1 MKGARL
7 MSTESLVFDQLNRP
21 LRDLRISVTDRCN
34 FRCRYCMPE
43 ETFGPDYEFLPKTS
57 LLQFEE
63 ITRLARMFVQMGV
76 EKIRLTGGEPLLRK
90 DLPVLVGMLSNID
103 GLNDIALTT
112 NASLLKKFAIPLKQ
126 AGLTRVN
133 VSLDAIHDETFGKM
147 NGRGTKIKPVLEG
160 IQAASDAG
168 LNVKINMVVQKG
180 INDHEVVPMAE
191 YFRHSGHIVRFI
203 EYMDVGNSNGWKF
216 DHVMN
221 KKDIIDTISK
231 VYPLEPIEAS
241 YFGEV
246 ASRYQFSD
254 GAGEIGVIS
263 SVSDSFCSS
272 CTRARLSADGALY
285 TCLFASRG
293 TSLRN
298 PLRNGASDEDMQK
311 MLTDLWNGRHD
322 RYSDERTEEGVAKRE
337 KIEMSFIG
345 G

>member
-1 MKGARL
+1 
-7 MSTESLVFDQLNRP
+7 MSTETLLYDQLKRP

-63 ITRLARMFVQMGV
+63 ITRLARLFVEMGV
-76 EKIRLTGGEPLLRK
+76 EKIRLTGGEPLLRR
-90 DLPVLVGMLSNID
+90 DLDVLIRMLSQIKGID
-103 GLNDIALTT
+103 DIALTT
-112 NASLLKKFAIPLKQ
+112 NASLLKKSALKLKQ

-160 IQAASDAG
+160 IQAAADAG
-168 LNVKINMVVQKG
+168 LQVKINMVVQKG
-180 INDHEVVPMAE
+180 INDHEIVPMAS
-191 YFRHSGHIVRFI
+191 YFRNSGHIVRFI

-221 KKDIIDTISK
+221 KKDIIDQIGETF
-231 VYPLEPIEAS
+231 PLKPVDAA

-246 ASRYQFSD
+246 ASRYQYED
-254 GAGEIGVIS
+254 GSGEIGVIS

-285 TCLFASRG
+285 TCLFASKG

-298 PLRNGASDEDMQK
+298 PLRNGATDEELRT
-311 MLTDLWNGRHD
+311 MLTNLWNGRHD
-322 RYSDERTEEGVAKRE
+322 RYSDERTEESVLNRD

>member
-1 MKGARL
+1 MMHKDN
-7 MSTESLVFDQLNRP
+7 LVFDKFKRP

-43 ETFGPDYEFLPKTS
+43 ETFGPDYKFLPKTS

-63 ITRLARMFVQMGV
+63 ITRLASLFVEMGV
-76 EKIRLTGGEPLLRK
+76 EKIRLTGGEPLLRR
-90 DLPVLVGMLSNID
+90 DLDVLIRMLADIN

-112 NASLLKKFAIPLKQ
+112 NASLLKKQALKLKE

-133 VSLDAIHDETFGKM
+133 VSLDAIHDETFGMM
-147 NGRGTKIKPVLEG
+147 NGRGTKIQPVLEG
-160 IQAASDAG
+160 IQAAADAG
-168 LNVKINMVVQKG
+168 LQVKINMVVQKG
-180 INDHEVVPMAE
+180 VNDHEIVPMAS
-191 YFRHSGHIVRFI
+191 YFRNSGHIVRFI

-216 DHVMN
+216 DHVMS
-221 KKDIIDTISK
+221 KKEIIDQLSE
-231 VYPLEPIEAS
+231 VYDLEPIDAS

-246 ASRYQFSD
+246 ASRYQYLD

-285 TCLFASRG
+285 TCLFASKG

-298 PLRNGASDEDMQK
+298 PLRNGATDEELRS
-311 MLTDLWNGRHD
+311 MLAKLWNGRDD
-322 RYSDERTEEGVAKRE
+322 RYSDERTEESVLTRE

>member
-1 MKGARL
+1 MP
-7 MSTESLVFDQLNRP
+7 TENLVYDQLKRP

-43 ETFGPDYEFLPKTS
+43 ETFGPNYEFLPKTS

-63 ITRLARMFVQMGV
+63 MTRLARLFVEMGV
-76 EKIRLTGGEPLLRK
+76 EKIRLTGGEPLLRR
-90 DLPVLVGMLSNID
+90 DLDVLIAMLSDIN
-103 GLNDIALTT
+103 GLKDIALTT
-112 NASLLKKFAIPLKQ
+112 NASLLKKQAIKLKK

-133 VSLDAIHDETFGKM
+133 VSLDAIHDEIFGKM

-160 IQAASDAG
+160 IQAAADAG
-168 LNVKINMVVQKG
+168 LQVKINMVVQKG
-180 INDHEVVPMAE
+180 VNDHEIVPMAS
-191 YFRHSGHIVRFI
+191 YFRNSGHIVRFI

-216 DHVMN
+216 DHVMS
-221 KKDIIDTISK
+221 KKEIIDQLSE
-231 VYPLEPIEAS
+231 VYDLEPVDAS

-246 ASRYQFSD
+246 ASRYQYLD

-285 TCLFASRG
+285 TCLFASKG

-298 PLRNGASDEDMQK
+298 PLRNGATDEELRS
-311 MLTDLWNGRHD
+311 MLANLWNGRDD
-322 RYSDERTEEGVAKRE
+322 RYSDERTEESVLTRE

>member
-1 MKGARL
+1 MP
-7 MSTESLVFDQLNRP
+7 SENLVYDQFKRP

-63 ITRLARMFVQMGV
+63 ITKLARLFVEMGV
-76 EKIRLTGGEPLLRK
+76 EKIRLTGGEPLLRR
-90 DLPVLVGMLSNID
+90 DLDVLITMLSEIN
-103 GLNDIALTT
+103 GLTDIALTT
-112 NASLLKKFAIPLKQ
+112 NASLLKKKAFKLKE

-160 IQAASDAG
+160 IQAAADAG
-168 LNVKINMVVQKG
+168 LQVKINMVVQKG
-180 INDHEVVPMAE
+180 VNDHEIVPMASF
-191 YFRHSGHIVRFI
+191 FRNSGHIVRFI

-216 DHVMN
+216 DHVMS
-221 KKDIIDTISK
+221 KKEIIDQLSE
-231 VYPLEPIEAS
+231 VYDLEPIDAA

-246 ASRYQFSD
+246 ASRYQYKD
-254 GAGEIGVIS
+254 GSGEIGVIS

-285 TCLFASRG
+285 TCLFASKG

-298 PLRNGASDEDMQK
+298 PLRNGATDEELRT
-311 MLTDLWNGRHD
+311 MLANLWHGRDD
-322 RYSDERTEEGVAKRE
+322 RYSDERTEESVLNRE

>member
-1 MKGARL
+1 MP
-7 MSTESLVFDQLNRP
+7 SENLVYDQFKRP

-63 ITRLARMFVQMGV
+63 ITRLARLFVEMGV

-90 DLPVLVGMLSNID
+90 DLDVLITMLSEIN
-103 GLNDIALTT
+103 GLTDIALTT
-112 NASLLKKFAIPLKQ
+112 NASLLKKQAFKLKE

-160 IQAASDAG
+160 IQAAADAG
-168 LNVKINMVVQKG
+168 LQVKINMVVQKG
-180 INDHEVVPMAE
+180 VNDHEIVPMAS
-191 YFRHSGHIVRFI
+191 YFRNSGHIVRFI

-216 DHVMN
+216 DHVMS
-221 KKDIIDTISK
+221 KKEIIDQLSE
-231 VYPLEPIEAS
+231 VYDLEPLDAA

-246 ASRYQFSD
+246 ASRYQYKD
-254 GAGEIGVIS
+254 GSGEVGVIS

-285 TCLFASRG
+285 TCLFASKG

-298 PLRNGASDEDMQK
+298 PLRNGATDEELRT
-311 MLTDLWNGRHD
+311 MLANLWNGRDD
-322 RYSDERTEEGVAKRE
+322 RYSDERTEESVLNRE

>member
-1 MKGARL
+1 
-7 MSTESLVFDQLNRP
+7 MSTETLLYDQLKRP

-63 ITRLARMFVQMGV
+63 ITRLARLFVEMGV
-76 EKIRLTGGEPLLRK
+76 EKIRLTGGEPLLRR
-90 DLPVLVGMLSNID
+90 DLDVLIRMLSQIK
-103 GLNDIALTT
+103 GLDDIALTT
-112 NASLLKKFAIPLKQ
+112 NASLLKKSALKLKQ

-160 IQAASDAG
+160 IQAAADAG
-168 LNVKINMVVQKG
+168 LQVKINMVVQKG
-180 INDHEVVPMAE
+180 INDHEIVPMAS
-191 YFRHSGHIVRFI
+191 YFRNSGHIVRFI

-221 KKDIIDTISK
+221 KKDIIDQIGETF
-231 VYPLEPIEAS
+231 PLKPVDAA

-246 ASRYQFSD
+246 ASRYQYED
-254 GAGEIGVIS
+254 GSGEIGVIS

-285 TCLFASRG
+285 TCLFASKG

-298 PLRNGASDEDMQK
+298 PLRNGATDEELRT
-311 MLTDLWNGRHD
+311 MLTNLWNGRHD
-322 RYSDERTEEGVAKRE
+322 RYSDERTEESVLNRD

>member
-1 MKGARL
+1 
-7 MSTESLVFDQLNRP
+7 MSTENLVYDQFKRP

-63 ITRLARMFVQMGV
+63 ITRLARLFVEMGV
-76 EKIRLTGGEPLLRK
+76 EKIRLTGGEPLLRR
-90 DLPVLVGMLSNID
+90 DLDVLITMLSEIN
-103 GLNDIALTT
+103 GLTDIALTT
-112 NASLLKKFAIPLKQ
+112 NASLLKKQAFKLKE

-160 IQAASDAG
+160 IQAAADAG
-168 LNVKINMVVQKG
+168 LQVKINMVVQKG
-180 INDHEVVPMAE
+180 VNDHEIVPMAS
-191 YFRHSGHIVRFI
+191 YFRKSGHIVRFI

-216 DHVMN
+216 DHVMS
-221 KKDIIDTISK
+221 KKEIIDRLSE
-231 VYPLEPIEAS
+231 VYDLEPLDAA

-246 ASRYQFSD
+246 ASRYQYKD
-254 GAGEIGVIS
+254 GSGEIGVIS

-285 TCLFASRG
+285 TCLFASKG

-298 PLRNGASDEDMQK
+298 PLRNGATDEELRT
-311 MLTDLWNGRHD
+311 MLAKLWHGRDD
-322 RYSDERTEEGVAKRE
+322 RYSDERTEESVLNRE

>member
-1 MKGARL
+1 
-7 MSTESLVFDQLNRP
+7 MSTQSLVYDQLNRP

-43 ETFGPDYEFLPKTS
+43 ETFGPDYKFLPKTS

-63 ITRLARMFVQMGV
+63 ITRLARLFVGMGV

-90 DLPVLVGMLSNID
+90 DLDVLIGMLSNID
-103 GLNDIALTT
+103 GLEDIALTT
-112 NASLLKKFAIPLKQ
+112 NASLLKKSALKLKN

-147 NGRGTKIKPVLEG
+147 NGRGTKIKPVLDG

-168 LNVKINMVVQKG
+168 LQVKINMVVQKG

-216 DHVMN
+216 DHVMS
-221 KKDIIDTISK
+221 KKDIVDQISE
-231 VYPLEPIEAS
+231 VYPLEPIDAA
-241 YFGEV
+241 YYGEV
-246 ASRYQFSD
+246 ASRYQFLD
-254 GAGEIGVIS
+254 GGGEIGVIS

-285 TCLFASRG
+285 TCLFASKG

-298 PLRNGASDEDMQK
+298 PLRNGATDDEMKQ

-322 RYSDERTEEGVAKRE
+322 RYSDERTEEGVANRE

>member
-1 MKGARL
+1 MA
-7 MSTESLVFDQLNRP
+7 TENFVYDEFKRP

-63 ITRLARMFVQMGV
+63 ITRLAHLFVELGV
-76 EKIRLTGGEPLLRK
+76 EKIRLTGGEPLLRR
-90 DLPVLVGMLSNID
+90 DLDVLIKMLADIK

-112 NASLLKKFAIPLKQ
+112 NASLLKKQALKLKE

-160 IQAASDAG
+160 IQAAADAG
-168 LNVKINMVVQKG
+168 LQVKINMVVQKG
-180 INDHEVVPMAE
+180 VNDHEIVPMAS
-191 YFRHSGHIVRFI
+191 YFRNSGHIVRFI

-216 DHVMN
+216 DHVMS
-221 KKDIIDTISK
+221 KKEIIDQLSE
-231 VYPLEPIEAS
+231 VYDLEPVDAS

-246 ASRYQFSD
+246 ASRYQYLD

-285 TCLFASRG
+285 TCLFASKG

-298 PLRNGASDEDMQK
+298 PLRNGATDEELRS
-311 MLTDLWNGRHD
+311 MLAKLWHGRDD
-322 RYSDERTEEGVAKRE
+322 RYSDERTEESVLTRE

>member
-1 MKGARL
+1 MHKDN
-7 MSTESLVFDQLNRP
+7 LVFDKFKRP

-43 ETFGPDYEFLPKTS
+43 ETFGPDYKFLPKTS

-63 ITRLARMFVQMGV
+63 ITRLASLFVEMGV
-76 EKIRLTGGEPLLRK
+76 EKIRLTGGEPLLRR
-90 DLPVLVGMLSNID
+90 DLDVLIRMLADIN

-112 NASLLKKFAIPLKQ
+112 NASLLKKQALKLKE

-147 NGRGTKIKPVLEG
+147 NGRGTKIQPVLEG
-160 IQAASDAG
+160 IQAAADAG
-168 LNVKINMVVQKG
+168 LQVKINMVVQKG
-180 INDHEVVPMAE
+180 VNDHEIVPMAS
-191 YFRHSGHIVRFI
+191 YFRNSGHIVRFI

-216 DHVMN
+216 DHVMS
-221 KKDIIDTISK
+221 KKEIIDQLSE
-231 VYPLEPIEAS
+231 VYDLEPIDAS

-246 ASRYQFSD
+246 ASRYQYLD

-285 TCLFASRG
+285 TCLFASKG

-298 PLRNGASDEDMQK
+298 PLRNGATDEELRS
-311 MLTDLWNGRHD
+311 MLAKLWNGRDD
-322 RYSDERTEEGVAKRE
+322 RYSDERTEESVLTRE

>member
-1 MKGARL
+1 
-7 MSTESLVFDQLNRP
+7 MSTETLLYDQLKRP

-63 ITRLARMFVQMGV
+63 ITRLARLFVEMGV
-76 EKIRLTGGEPLLRK
+76 EKIRLTGGEPLLRR
-90 DLPVLVGMLSNID
+90 DLDVLIGMLSQIK
-103 GLNDIALTT
+103 GLDDIALTT
-112 NASLLKKFAIPLKQ
+112 NASLLKKSALKLKQ

-160 IQAASDAG
+160 IQAAADAG
-168 LNVKINMVVQKG
+168 LQVKINMVVQKG
-180 INDHEVVPMAE
+180 INDHEIVPMAS
-191 YFRHSGHIVRFI
+191 YFRNSGHIVRFI

-221 KKDIIDTISK
+221 KKDIIDQIAET
-231 VYPLEPIEAS
+231 YPLKSVDAA

-246 ASRYQFSD
+246 ASRYQYED
-254 GAGEIGVIS
+254 GSGEIGVIS

-285 TCLFASRG
+285 TCLFASKG

-298 PLRNGASDEDMQK
+298 PLRNGATDEELRSV
-311 MLTDLWNGRHD
+311 LTNLWNGRHD
-322 RYSDERTEEGVAKRE
+322 RYSDERTEESVLNRD

>member
-1 MKGARL
+1 
-7 MSTESLVFDQLNRP
+7 MSTETLLYDQLKRP

-63 ITRLARMFVQMGV
+63 ITRLARLFVEMGV
-76 EKIRLTGGEPLLRK
+76 EKIRLTGGEPLLRR
-90 DLPVLVGMLSNID
+90 DLDVLIGMLSQIK
-103 GLNDIALTT
+103 GLEDIALTT
-112 NASLLKKFAIPLKQ
+112 NASLLKKSALKLKQ

-160 IQAASDAG
+160 IQAAADAG
-168 LNVKINMVVQKG
+168 LQVKINMVVQKG
-180 INDHEVVPMAE
+180 INDHEIVPMAS
-191 YFRHSGHIVRFI
+191 YFRNSGHIVRFI

-221 KKDIIDTISK
+221 KKDIIDQIAETF
-231 VYPLEPIEAS
+231 PLKSVDAA

-246 ASRYQFSD
+246 ASRYQYED
-254 GAGEIGVIS
+254 GSGEIGVIS

-285 TCLFASRG
+285 TCLFASKG

-298 PLRNGASDEDMQK
+298 PLRNGATDEELRT
-311 MLTDLWNGRHD
+311 MLTNLWNGRHD
-322 RYSDERTEEGVAKRE
+322 RYSDERTEESVLNRD

>member
-1 MKGARL
+1 MP
-7 MSTESLVFDQLNRP
+7 SENLVYDQFKRP

-63 ITRLARMFVQMGV
+63 ITRLARLFVEMGV
-76 EKIRLTGGEPLLRK
+76 EKIRLTGGEPLLRR
-90 DLPVLVGMLSNID
+90 DLDVLITMLSEIN
-103 GLNDIALTT
+103 GLTDIALTT
-112 NASLLKKFAIPLKQ
+112 NASLLKKQAFKLKE

-160 IQAASDAG
+160 IQAAADAG
-168 LNVKINMVVQKG
+168 LQVKINMVVQKG
-180 INDHEVVPMAE
+180 VNDHEIVPMAS
-191 YFRHSGHIVRFI
+191 YFRNSGHIVRFI

-216 DHVMN
+216 DHVMS
-221 KKDIIDTISK
+221 KKEIIDQLSE
-231 VYPLEPIEAS
+231 VYDLEPLDAA

-246 ASRYQFSD
+246 ASRYQYKD
-254 GAGEIGVIS
+254 GSGEVGVIS

-285 TCLFASRG
+285 TCLFASKG

-298 PLRNGASDEDMQK
+298 PLRNGATDEELRT
-311 MLTDLWNGRHD
+311 MLANLWNGRDD
-322 RYSDERTEEGVAKRE
+322 RYSDERTEESVLNRE

>member
-1 MKGARL
+1 MP
-7 MSTESLVFDQLNRP
+7 SENLVYDQFKRP

-63 ITRLARMFVQMGV
+63 ITKLARLFVEMGV
-76 EKIRLTGGEPLLRK
+76 EKIRLTGGEPLLRR
-90 DLPVLVGMLSNID
+90 DLDVLITMLSEIN
-103 GLNDIALTT
+103 GLTDIALTT
-112 NASLLKKFAIPLKQ
+112 NASLLKKKAFKLKE

-160 IQAASDAG
+160 IQAAADAG
-168 LNVKINMVVQKG
+168 LQVKINMVVQKG
-180 INDHEVVPMAE
+180 VNDHEIVPMAS
-191 YFRHSGHIVRFI
+191 YFRNSGHIVRFI

-216 DHVMN
+216 DHVMS
-221 KKDIIDTISK
+221 KKEIIDQLSE
-231 VYPLEPIEAS
+231 VYDLEPIDAA

-246 ASRYQFSD
+246 ASRYQYKD
-254 GAGEIGVIS
+254 GSGEIGVIS

-285 TCLFASRG
+285 TCLFASKG

-298 PLRNGASDEDMQK
+298 PLRNGATDEELRT
-311 MLTDLWNGRHD
+311 MLANLWHGRDD
-322 RYSDERTEEGVAKRE
+322 RYSDERTEESVLNRE

>member
-1 MKGARL
+1 MP
-7 MSTESLVFDQLNRP
+7 SENLVYDQFKRP

-63 ITRLARMFVQMGV
+63 ITRLARLFVEMGV
-76 EKIRLTGGEPLLRK
+76 EKIRLTGGEPLLRR
-90 DLPVLVGMLSNID
+90 DLDVLITMLSEIN
-103 GLNDIALTT
+103 GLTDIALTT
-112 NASLLKKFAIPLKQ
+112 NASLLKKQAFKLKE

-160 IQAASDAG
+160 IQAAADAG
-168 LNVKINMVVQKG
+168 LQVKINMVVQKG
-180 INDHEVVPMAE
+180 VNDHEIVPMAS
-191 YFRHSGHIVRFI
+191 YFRNSGHIVRFI

-216 DHVMN
+216 DHVMS
-221 KKDIIDTISK
+221 KKEIIDQLSE
-231 VYPLEPIEAS
+231 VYDLEPLDAA

-246 ASRYQFSD
+246 ASRYQYKD
-254 GAGEIGVIS
+254 GSGEVGVIS

-285 TCLFASRG
+285 TCLFASKG

-298 PLRNGASDEDMQK
+298 PLRNGATDEELRTMVAN
-311 MLTDLWNGRHD
+311 LWNGRDD
-322 RYSDERTEEGVAKRE
+322 RYSDERTEESVLNRE

>member
-1 MKGARL
+1 MHKDN
-7 MSTESLVFDQLNRP
+7 LVFDKFKRP

-43 ETFGPDYEFLPKTS
+43 ETFGPDYKFLPKTS

-63 ITRLARMFVQMGV
+63 ITRLASLFVEMGV
-76 EKIRLTGGEPLLRK
+76 EKIRLTGGEPLLRR
-90 DLPVLVGMLSNID
+90 DLDVLIRMLADIN

-112 NASLLKKFAIPLKQ
+112 NASLLKKQALKLKE

-133 VSLDAIHDETFGKM
+133 VSLDAIHDETFGMM
-147 NGRGTKIKPVLEG
+147 NGRGTKIQPVLEG
-160 IQAASDAG
+160 IQAAADAG
-168 LNVKINMVVQKG
+168 LQVKINMVVQKG
-180 INDHEVVPMAE
+180 VNDHEIVPMAS
-191 YFRHSGHIVRFI
+191 YFRNSGHIVRFI

-216 DHVMN
+216 DHVMS
-221 KKDIIDTISK
+221 KKEIIDQLSE
-231 VYPLEPIEAS
+231 VYDLEPIDAS

-246 ASRYQFSD
+246 ASRYQYLD

-285 TCLFASRG
+285 TCLFASKG

-298 PLRNGASDEDMQK
+298 PLRNGATDEELRS
-311 MLTDLWNGRHD
+311 MLAKLWNGRDD
-322 RYSDERTEEGVAKRE
+322 RYSDERTEESVLTRE

>member
-1 MKGARL
+1 MP
-7 MSTESLVFDQLNRP
+7 SENLVYDQYKRP

-63 ITRLARMFVQMGV
+63 ITRLARLFVEMGV
-76 EKIRLTGGEPLLRK
+76 EKIRLTGGEPLLRR
-90 DLPVLVGMLSNID
+90 DLDVLITMLSKIN
-103 GLNDIALTT
+103 GLTDIALTT
-112 NASLLKKFAIPLKQ
+112 NASLLKKQAFKLKK

-160 IQAASDAG
+160 IQAAADAG
-168 LNVKINMVVQKG
+168 LQVKINMVVQKG
-180 INDHEVVPMAE
+180 VNDHEIVPMAS
-191 YFRHSGHIVRFI
+191 YFRNSGHIVRFI

-216 DHVMN
+216 DHVMS
-221 KKDIIDTISK
+221 KKEIIDQLSE
-231 VYPLEPIEAS
+231 VYDLEPLHAA

-246 ASRYQFSD
+246 ASRYQYKD
-254 GAGEIGVIS
+254 GSGEVGVIS

-285 TCLFASRG
+285 TCLFASKG

-298 PLRNGASDEDMQK
+298 PLRNGATDEE
-311 MLTDLWNGRHD
+311 LRTLLANLWNGRDD
-322 RYSDERTEEGVAKRE
+322 RYSDERTEESVLNRE

>member
-1 MKGARL
+1 
-7 MSTESLVFDQLNRP
+7 MSTESLVYDQLNRP

-90 DLPVLVGMLSNID
+90 DLPVLVGMLSNIE

-221 KKDIIDTISK
+221 KKDIINTISE
-231 VYPLEPIEAS
+231 VYPLEPIEAA

-298 PLRNGASDEDMQK
+298 TLRNGASDEDMQK

>member
-1 MKGARL
+1 MP
-7 MSTESLVFDQLNRP
+7 SENLVYDQYKRP

-63 ITRLARMFVQMGV
+63 ITRLARLFVEMGV
-76 EKIRLTGGEPLLRK
+76 EKIRLTGGEPLLRR
-90 DLPVLVGMLSNID
+90 DLDVLITMLSKIN
-103 GLNDIALTT
+103 GLTDIALTT
-112 NASLLKKFAIPLKQ
+112 NASLLKKQAFKLKK

-160 IQAASDAG
+160 IQAAADAG
-168 LNVKINMVVQKG
+168 LQVKINMVVQKG
-180 INDHEVVPMAE
+180 VNDHEIVPMAS
-191 YFRHSGHIVRFI
+191 YFRNSGHIVRFI

-216 DHVMN
+216 DHVMS
-221 KKDIIDTISK
+221 KKEIIDQLSE
-231 VYPLEPIEAS
+231 VYDLEPLHAA

-246 ASRYQFSD
+246 ASRYQYKD
-254 GAGEIGVIS
+254 GSGEVGVIS

-285 TCLFASRG
+285 TCLFASKG

-298 PLRNGASDEDMQK
+298 PLRNGATDEELRT
-311 MLTDLWNGRHD
+311 MLANLWNGRDD
-322 RYSDERTEEGVAKRE
+322 RYSDERTEESVLNRE

>member
-1 MKGARL
+1 
-7 MSTESLVFDQLNRP
+7 MSTETLLYDQLKRP

-63 ITRLARMFVQMGV
+63 ITRLARLFVEMGV
-76 EKIRLTGGEPLLRK
+76 EKIRLTGGEPLLRR
-90 DLPVLVGMLSNID
+90 DLDVLIGMLSQIK
-103 GLNDIALTT
+103 GLDDIALTT
-112 NASLLKKFAIPLKQ
+112 NASLLKKSALKLKQ

-160 IQAASDAG
+160 IQAAADAG
-168 LNVKINMVVQKG
+168 LQVKINMVVQKG
-180 INDHEVVPMAE
+180 VNDHEIVPMAS
-191 YFRHSGHIVRFI
+191 YFRNSGHIVRFI

-221 KKDIIDTISK
+221 KKDIIDQIAETF
-231 VYPLEPIEAS
+231 PLKSVDAA

-246 ASRYQFSD
+246 ASRYQYED
-254 GAGEIGVIS
+254 GSGEIGVIS

-285 TCLFASRG
+285 TCLFASKG
-293 TSLRN
+293 MSLRN
-298 PLRNGASDEDMQK
+298 PLRNGATDDELRT
-311 MLTDLWNGRHD
+311 MLTNLWNGRHD
-322 RYSDERTEEGVAKRE
+322 RYSDERTEESVLNRD